1 MAPVQKIAYPRI
13 PARLWLC
20 ALTLATAGASLPADA
35 QSAAPVPAAAAEA
48 VPHADNPIRYRVKVV
63 APSAI
68 EATVSAS
75 VDLVRWQDF
84 ADMTED
90 LLDRLARE
98 AVPQAREAAATQGY
112 FSATVD
118 IAIDRGPQPAAIT
131 LTVTAGEPSL
141 VTSANIV
148 VLGPAQL
155 DVPVGTD
162 AIAAV
167 KREWGLPVG
176 EVFRQSVWSSAKD
189 RAVASLAAS
198 PYAAAKLVASE
209 AKDRSGSTQ
218 RRPVRRHLQ
227 RSRVPFRR
235 NRGARP
241 RPL

>member
-1 MAPVQKIAYPRI
+1 MAPVQKIAYRRT

-35 QSAAPVPAAAAEA
+35 QSAPPLSAAEA
-48 VPHADNPIRYRVKVV
+48 APHPDDPIRYRVKVV

-84 ADMTED
+84 SDMTED
-90 LLDRLARE
+90 LLDRLARQ
-98 AVPQAREAAATQGY
+98 AVPQAAEAAATQGY
-112 FSATVD
+112 FSASVD
-118 IAIDRGPQPAAIT
+118 ITIDRKPSPAAIT
-131 LTVTAGEPSL
+131 LTVVPGEPSL
-141 VTSANIV
+141 VTHTEIV

-176 EVFRQSVWSSAKD
+176 DVFRQSAWSTAKD
-189 RAVASLAAS
+189 RAVAGLVAS

-209 AKDRSGSTQ
+209 AKVDPEARSAALSVEISSG
-218 RRPVRRHLQ
+218 PAFHFGDIEVRGLER
-227 RSRVPFRR
+227 
-235 NRGARP
+235 
-241 RPL
+241 